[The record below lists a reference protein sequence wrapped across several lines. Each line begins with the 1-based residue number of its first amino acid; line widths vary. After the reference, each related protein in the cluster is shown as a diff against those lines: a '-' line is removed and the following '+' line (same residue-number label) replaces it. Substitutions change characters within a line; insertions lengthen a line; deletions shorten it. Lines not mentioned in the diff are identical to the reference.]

1 MNNNTQKPLFA
12 MILRSLRPRANMS
25 SPSTRFLLSSQQPR
39 RTLIPPPSEKAGPL
53 MERRSDRELPP
64 LPNLN
69 RWFKTFPIFVAI
81 MIGSTLAI
89 FNYEKSTSSIV
100 SATLYALRTSD
111 TGREVL
117 GENIYFRDR
126 FPWIWGKINQLHGNI
141 DIRFAVKGT
150 KGEGMMRFRSIRR
163 TRMGYVSCALLLW
176 QSSLSHFQNYFLWNP
191 NGSVRTFTNMY

>member
-1 MNNNTQKPLFA
+1 MTNKQKPLFA
-12 MILRSLRPRANMS
+12 MILRSLRPRANIS
-25 SPSTRFLLSSQQPR
+25 STSTRFLLSSQQPR

-81 MIGSTLAI
+81 MIASTLAI

-100 SATLYALRTSD
+100 SATLYALRTSN
-111 TGREVL
+111 TGKEVL
-117 GENIYFRDR
+117 GENIYFRDK

-150 KGEGMMRFRSIRR
+150 KGEGVMKFRSIRR
-163 TRMGYVSCALLLW
+163 TRMGYVSVICFW
-176 QSSLSHFQNYFLWNP
+176 QSSPRPFRDALY
-191 NGSVRTFTNMY
+191 GI

>member
-1 MNNNTQKPLFA
+1 MRSLNMNNNTQKPLFA
-12 MILRSLRPRANMS
+12 MILRSFRPRANMS

-69 RWFKTFPIFVAI
+69 RWLKTFPIFVAI

-163 TRMGYVSCALLLW
+163 TRMGYVSCALILW
-176 QSSLSHFQNYFLWNP
+176 QSSLSQFQSYFLWDP
-191 NGSVRTFTNMY
+191 NGSV

>member
-1 MNNNTQKPLFA
+1 MPLTTMNNNTQKPLFA

-25 SPSTRFLLSSQQPR
+25 SPFPRSLLSSQQPR
-39 RTLIPPPSEKAGPL
+39 RTLIPAPSEKAGPL

-69 RWFKTFPIFVAI
+69 RWFKSFPIFVAI

-111 TGREVL
+111 TGKEAL

-163 TRMGYVSCALLLW
+163 TRTGYVSCDLLLAV
-176 QSSLSHFQNYFLWNP
+176 HPPPPIFRATFY
-191 NGSVRTFTNMY
+191 GSV

>member
-1 MNNNTQKPLFA
+1 MPSLTMNNKQKPLFA
-12 MILRSLRPRANMS
+12 MILRSLRPRASIS
-25 SPSTRFLLSSQQPR
+25 SPSARFLLASQQPR
-39 RTLIPPPSEKAGPL
+39 RTLIAPPSEKAGPL

-81 MIGSTLAI
+81 MIASTLAI

-111 TGREVL
+111 TGKEVL

-150 KGEGMMRFRSIRR
+150 KGEGMMKFRSIRR
-163 TRMGYVSCALLLW
+163 TRMGYVSFVICFQAIYPWLSRA
-176 QSSLSHFQNYFLWNP
+176 SSI
-191 NGSVRTFTNMY
+191 GT

>member
-1 MNNNTQKPLFA
+1 

-25 SPSTRFLLSSQQPR
+25 SPSTRFLLSSQQAR

-81 MIGSTLAI
+81 MIASTLAI

-163 TRMGYVSCALLLW
+163 TRMGYVSCDLFLAVLPIPFSELL
-176 QSSLSHFQNYFLWNP
+176 SM
-191 NGSVRTFTNMY
+191 GSKRISINIR